1 MIADLGTKA
10 LAALKLEELKKA
22 MGMTDRK
29 IKTEKEKEDLGVV
42 RGPTEEKEE
51 NGVVREPAIE
61 TKEAKGGIKSPKDM
75 VRMAMIMAML
85 SRARAEDE
93 DGDAGEESS
102 IFFDMM
108 MVYTI
113 VVVLVTLAIQSG
125 WQRRLLRAET
135 AVGSDRSRGELA
147 QRSARTSGLMTDGP
161 TSVPGETVL
170 GFGGGDQS
178 RDELP
183 RGSSQLLGS
192 ARTSGLTS
200 QTGGPTSL
208 PGETVLGFG
217 RGDQSRDELPRRS
230 GQPSGSARTSGLASQ
245 TDCPTSPPGETVLGF
260 GGGDQSR
267 DELPRRSGP
276 PLKEEKEET
285 PKAVKRA
292 KSMGQSSASKQDGQ
306 KNTYGQPAS
315 KLEAPL
321 PEDQTASAGIQEPA
335 IPKAAAEKKEVA
347 PPPKVLQS
355 KSKGKKGDEKKPNET
370 TSTGM
375 TQIRTNHAAA
385 EPKVAASSSTST
397 GAQIPADPSSSA
409 DPSIDLYFTGLGK
422 KYHFRK
428 DCYGL
433 RNSQMVRHTDIC
445 EQCVPQLR
453 GWHPR
458 GRDMY
463 GAGLNGPQHTDVTH
477 CEKMHGYSIAYQ
489 PCNWCARPNE
499 SEK

>member
-1 MIADLGTKA
+1 MFSGDVAGSSNFVVKLAPTTSNRLYGRVGAVGDFGRRSFGRGSPSSGGRNVGKGSAMLAVLGFCLSHRHSWRRQCVLEDAPLEEEGSLHEMAGAENVILRHTPGNGMIADLGTKA

-108 MVYTI
+108 RVYTI

-183 RGSSQLLGS
+183 GEAVSC
-192 ARTSGLTS
+192 SGV
-200 QTGGPTSL
+200 
-208 PGETVLGFG
+208 PGHQV
-217 RGDQSRDELPRRS
+217 
-230 GQPSGSARTSGLASQ
+230 
-245 TDCPTSPPGETVLGF
+245 
-260 GGGDQSR
+260 
-267 DELPRRSGP
+267 
-276 PLKEEKEET
+276 
-285 PKAVKRA
+285 
-292 KSMGQSSASKQDGQ
+292 
-306 KNTYGQPAS
+306 
-315 KLEAPL
+315 
-321 PEDQTASAGIQEPA
+321 
-335 IPKAAAEKKEVA
+335 
-347 PPPKVLQS
+347 
-355 KSKGKKGDEKKPNET
+355 
-370 TSTGM
+370 
-375 TQIRTNHAAA
+375 
-385 EPKVAASSSTST
+385 
-397 GAQIPADPSSSA
+397 
-409 DPSIDLYFTGLGK
+409 
-422 KYHFRK
+422 
-428 DCYGL
+428 
-433 RNSQMVRHTDIC
+433 
-445 EQCVPQLR
+445 
-453 GWHPR
+453 
-458 GRDMY
+458 
-463 GAGLNGPQHTDVTH
+463 
-477 CEKMHGYSIAYQ
+477 
-489 PCNWCARPNE
+489 
-499 SEK
+499 